1 METIEEKGLETLR
14 ELIIINND
22 RYEGYKT
29 ATKETDDA
37 SLKNLFSEFSRQS
50 KKFSDELR
58 KLIPP
63 NEKAPKYDETK
74 IFGDLYRSWMNMKN
88 ALTENNNEA
97 ILLSCEFSEDII
109 RKTYD
114 DFIMDPDVP
123 GAVSVLVKKQRTE
136 LDQCYDLVRMKQ
148 KSF

>member
-1 METIEEKGLETLR
+1 METIKEKGLETLR

-37 SLKNLFSEFSRQS
+37 SLKALFSEFSAQS

-63 NEKAPKYDETK
+63 HEKAPKYDETK
-74 IFGDLYRSWMNMKN
+74 IFGDLYRSWMSMKN
-88 ALTENNNEA
+88 ALTENNNQA
-97 ILLSCEFSEDII
+97 ILLSCEYSEDII

-123 GAVSVLVKKQRTE
+123 GAVSVLVKKQRSE
-136 LDQCYDLVRMKQ
+136 LDQCYDMVRTKQ
-148 KSF
+148 KAI